1 MGSKLTFWLMVIVAS
16 IIGIWLFKAGAAK
29 SNMPGL
35 QSFAEAI

>member
-1 MGSKLTFWLMVIVAS
+1 MSKITFWLMVMIAS
-16 IIGIWLFKAGAAK
+16 IIGIYVFKLIAAR

>member
-1 MGSKLTFWLMVIVAS
+1 MGSKLTFWLMVVIAAVV
-16 IIGIWLFKAGAAK
+16 GIWLFKAVASK

>member
-1 MGSKLTFWLMVIVAS
+1 MGSKLTFWVMVVVAS
-16 IIGIWLFKAGAAK
+16 IIGIWSFKAVAAK

>member
-1 MGSKLTFWLMVIVAS
+1 MSKITFWLMVMVAA
-16 IIGIWLFKAGAAK
+16 IIGIYGFKTLAAK